1 MKQSKTTNRLADG
14 STNTYQNPSSTPC
27 TMPEQVKRMPI
38 RILILALVCLILS
51 NLSACKTVETK
62 TEYVNVYHTE
72 YVYPSE
78 ALLTP
83 CPEQEALSFVTNG
96 EMLMSLIELTTK
108 YTICSARMTAIIQ
121 YVDSVK
127 AANGI
132 DVEKKHTETG
142 SSESTESTNNQSSDE
157 QNLKVE

>member
-1 MKQSKTTNRLADG
+1 MKQSKMTNRLADG
-14 STNTYQNPSSTPC
+14 SMRKYRVPSS
-27 TMPEQVKRMPI
+27 KRFMVAAT
-38 RILILALVCLILS
+38 LLVLHLFLLT
-51 NLSACKTVETK
+51 NLSACKTTDTIVK
-62 TEYVNVYHTE
+62 TEYVNIYHTE

-83 CPEQEALSFVTNG
+83 CPQQGKLSFTTNG
-96 EMLMSLIELTTK
+96 EILMSLIELTTK

-142 SSESTESTNNQSSDE
+142 ASESTESTDNQSSDE

>member
-14 STNTYQNPSSTPC
+14 SMSKSRIPSS
-27 TMPEQVKRMPI
+27 KRFMVAAT
-38 RILILALVCLILS
+38 LLVLNLFLLT
-51 NLSACKTVETK
+51 NLSACKTTDTIVK

-72 YVYPSE
+72 YVYPSD

-96 EMLMSLIELTTK
+96 EMLISLVELTTK
-108 YTICSARMTAIIQ
+108 YAICSARMNAVIQ

-127 AANGI
+127 TANGI

-142 SSESTESTNNQSSDE
+142 ASESTENTDNHSSDE

>member
-1 MKQSKTTNRLADG
+1 MVAATL
-14 STNTYQNPSSTPC
+14 
-27 TMPEQVKRMPI
+27 
-38 RILILALVCLILS
+38 LVLHLFLLT
-51 NLSACKTVETK
+51 NLSACKTTDTIVK
-62 TEYVNVYHTE
+62 TEYVNIYHTE

-83 CPEQEALSFVTNG
+83 CPQQGKLSFTTNG
-96 EMLMSLIELTTK
+96 EILMSLIELTTK
-108 YTICSARMTAIIQ
+108 YAICSARMTAIIQ

-142 SSESTESTNNQSSDE
+142 ASESTESTDNQSSDE

>member
-1 MKQSKTTNRLADG
+1 MKQSETTNRLADG
-14 STNTYQNPSSTPC
+14 SMSKSRIPSS
-27 TMPEQVKRMPI
+27 KRFMVAAT
-38 RILILALVCLILS
+38 LLVLHLFLLTS
-51 NLSACKTVETK
+51 LSACKTTEPVVK
-62 TEYVNVYHTE
+62 TEYVNVFKTE
-72 YVYPSE
+72 YVYPSD

-83 CPEQEALSFVTNG
+83 CPQQGKLSFTTNG
-96 EMLMSLIELTTK
+96 EILMSLIELTTK
-108 YTICSARMTAIIQ
+108 YAICSARMTAIIQ

-142 SSESTESTNNQSSDE
+142 ASESMESTDNQSSDE

>member
-1 MKQSKTTNRLADG
+1 MVA
-14 STNTYQNPSSTPC
+14 ST
-27 TMPEQVKRMPI
+27 
-38 RILILALVCLILS
+38 LLVLHLFLLT
-51 NLSACKTVETK
+51 NLSACKTTDTIVK
-62 TEYVNVYHTE
+62 TEYVNIYHTE

-83 CPEQEALSFVTNG
+83 CPQQGKLSFTTNG
-96 EMLMSLIELTTK
+96 EILMSLIELTTK
-108 YTICSARMTAIIQ
+108 YAICSARMTAIIQ

-142 SSESTESTNNQSSDE
+142 ASESTESTDNHSSDE

>member
-1 MKQSKTTNRLADG
+1 
-14 STNTYQNPSSTPC
+14 
-27 TMPEQVKRMPI
+27 MPI
-38 RILILALVCLILS
+38 RFLILALVCSIVTS
-51 NLSACKTVETK
+51 LSACKTTDTK
-62 TEYVNVYHTE
+62 TEYVSVYKTE
-72 YVYPSE
+72 YVYPSD

-83 CPEQEALSFVTNG
+83 CPQQGKLSFTTNG
-96 EMLMSLIELTTK
+96 EILMSLIELTTK
-108 YTICSARMTAIIQ
+108 YAICSARMTAIIQ

-142 SSESTESTNNQSSDE
+142 ASESTDNQSSDE

>member
-1 MKQSKTTNRLADG
+1 MKQSETTNRLADG
-14 STNTYQNPSSTPC
+14 SMRKSRIPSS
-27 TMPEQVKRMPI
+27 KRFMVAAT
-38 RILILALVCLILS
+38 LLVLHLLLLT
-51 NLSACKTVETK
+51 NLSACKTTEPVVK
-62 TEYVNVYHTE
+62 TEYVSVYKTE

-83 CPEQEALSFVTNG
+83 CPQQGKLSFTTNG
-96 EMLMSLIELTTK
+96 EILMSLIELTTK
-108 YTICSARMTAIIQ
+108 YAICSARMTAIIQ

-142 SSESTESTNNQSSDE
+142 ASESTNNQSSDE

>member
-1 MKQSKTTNRLADG
+1 MKQSETTNRLADG
-14 STNTYQNPSSTPC
+14 SMSKSRIPSS
-27 TMPEQVKRMPI
+27 KRFMVAAT
-38 RILILALVCLILS
+38 LLVLHLLLLT
-51 NLSACKTVETK
+51 NLSACKTTEPVVK
-62 TEYVNVYHTE
+62 TEYVSVYKTE

-83 CPEQEALSFVTNG
+83 CPQQGKLSFTTNG
-96 EMLMSLIELTTK
+96 EILMSLIELTTK
-108 YTICSARMTAIIQ
+108 YAICSARMTAIIQ

-142 SSESTESTNNQSSDE
+142 ASESMESTDNQSSDE

>member
-1 MKQSKTTNRLADG
+1 
-14 STNTYQNPSSTPC
+14 
-27 TMPEQVKRMPI
+27 MPI
-38 RILILALVCLILS
+38 RILILALVCLILI

-72 YVYPSE
+72 YVYPSD

-96 EMLMSLIELTTK
+96 EILMSLIELTTK
-108 YTICSARMTAIIQ
+108 YAICSARMTAIIQ

-142 SSESTESTNNQSSDE
+142 ASEITESTDSE
-157 QNLKVE
+157 LPTA

>member
-14 STNTYQNPSSTPC
+14 SMSKYRIPSS
-27 TMPEQVKRMPI
+27 KRFMVAAT
-38 RILILALVCLILS
+38 LLVLHLFLLT
-51 NLSACKTVETK
+51 NLSACKTTDTIVK
-62 TEYVNVYHTE
+62 TEYVNIYHTE

-83 CPEQEALSFVTNG
+83 CPQQGKLSFTTNG
-96 EMLMSLIELTTK
+96 EILMSLIELTTK
-108 YTICSARMTAIIQ
+108 YAICSARMTAIIQ

-132 DVEKKHTETG
+132 AVEKKHTETG
-142 SSESTESTNNQSSDE
+142 ASEITDNQSSDE

>member
-1 MKQSKTTNRLADG
+1 
-14 STNTYQNPSSTPC
+14 
-27 TMPEQVKRMPI
+27 MPI
-38 RILILALVCLILS
+38 RILILALVCLILI

-62 TEYVNVYHTE
+62 TEYVNVYKTE
-72 YVYPSE
+72 YVYPSD

-108 YTICSARMTAIIQ
+108 YAICSARMTAIIQ

-127 AANGI
+127 TANGI

-142 SSESTESTNNQSSDE
+142 ASESTESTDNQSSDE

>member
-14 STNTYQNPSSTPC
+14 SMRKYRVPSS
-27 TMPEQVKRMPI
+27 KRFMVAAT
-38 RILILALVCLILS
+38 ILVLHLFLLT
-51 NLSACKTVETK
+51 NLSACKTTDTIVK
-62 TEYVNVYHTE
+62 TEYVNIYHTE

-83 CPEQEALSFVTNG
+83 CPQQGKLSFTTNG
-96 EMLMSLIELTTK
+96 EILMSLIELTTK
-108 YTICSARMTAIIQ
+108 YAICSARMTAIIQ

-142 SSESTESTNNQSSDE
+142 ASESTESTDNQSSDE

>member
-1 MKQSKTTNRLADG
+1 MKQSKTMNRLADG
-14 STNTYQNPSSTPC
+14 SMSKSRIPSS
-27 TMPEQVKRMPI
+27 KRFMVAAT
-38 RILILALVCLILS
+38 LLVLHLLLLT
-51 NLSACKTVETK
+51 NLSACKTTEPVVK
-62 TEYVNVYHTE
+62 TEYVSVYKTE

-83 CPEQEALSFVTNG
+83 CPQQGKLSFTTNG
-96 EMLMSLIELTTK
+96 EILMSLIELTTK
-108 YTICSARMTAIIQ
+108 YAICSARMTAIIQ

-142 SSESTESTNNQSSDE
+142 ASESTESTYSE
-157 QNLKVE
+157 LPTG

>member
-1 MKQSKTTNRLADG
+1 MKQSKTMNRLADG
-14 STNTYQNPSSTPC
+14 SMSKSRIPSS
-27 TMPEQVKRMPI
+27 KRFMVAAT
-38 RILILALVCLILS
+38 LLVLHLFLLT
-51 NLSACKTVETK
+51 NLSACKTTDTIVK
-62 TEYVNVYHTE
+62 TEYVNIYHTE

-83 CPEQEALSFVTNG
+83 CPQQGKLSFTTNG
-96 EMLMSLIELTTK
+96 EILMSLIELTTK
-108 YTICSARMTAIIQ
+108 YAICSARMTAIIQ

-142 SSESTESTNNQSSDE
+142 SSESTENTDNQSSDE

>member
-14 STNTYQNPSSTPC
+14 SMRKYRVPSS
-27 TMPEQVKRMPI
+27 KRFMVAAT
-38 RILILALVCLILS
+38 LLVLHLFLLT
-51 NLSACKTVETK
+51 NLSACKTTDTIVK
-62 TEYVNVYHTE
+62 TEYVNIYHTE

-83 CPEQEALSFVTNG
+83 CPQQGKLSFTTNG
-96 EMLMSLIELTTK
+96 EILMSLIELTTK
-108 YTICSARMTAIIQ
+108 YAICSARMTAIIQ

-142 SSESTESTNNQSSDE
+142 SSESTENTDNQSSDE

>member
-14 STNTYQNPSSTPC
+14 STNPYQNPSSTPC
-27 TMPEQVKRMPI
+27 TMPEQVKRTPI
-38 RILILALVCLILS
+38 RILALVCLILL

-62 TEYVNVYHTE
+62 TEYVSVYKTE
-72 YVYPSE
+72 YVYPSDS
-78 ALLTP
+78 LLTP

-96 EMLMSLIELTTK
+96 EILMSLIELTTK
-108 YTICSARMTAIIQ
+108 YAICSARMTAIIQ

-142 SSESTESTNNQSSDE
+142 ASESMESTDNQSSDE

>member
-1 MKQSKTTNRLADG
+1 MT
-14 STNTYQNPSSTPC
+14 
-27 TMPEQVKRMPI
+27 
-38 RILILALVCLILS
+38 
-51 NLSACKTVETK
+51 NLSACKTTDTIVK
-62 TEYVNVYHTE
+62 TEYVNVYKTE

-83 CPEQEALSFVTNG
+83 CPQQGKLSFTTNG
-96 EMLMSLIELTTK
+96 EILMSLIELTTK
-108 YTICSARMTAIIQ
+108 YAICSARMTAIIQ

-127 AANGI
+127 EANGI

-142 SSESTESTNNQSSDE
+142 ASEITESTDNQSSDE

>member
-14 STNTYQNPSSTPC
+14 SMRKYRIPSS
-27 TMPEQVKRMPI
+27 KRFMVAAT
-38 RILILALVCLILS
+38 LLVLHLFLLT
-51 NLSACKTVETK
+51 NLSACKTTDTIVK
-62 TEYVNVYHTE
+62 TEYVNIYHTE

-83 CPEQEALSFVTNG
+83 CPQQGKLSFTTNG
-96 EMLMSLIELTTK
+96 EILMSLIELTTK
-108 YTICSARMTAIIQ
+108 YAICSARMTAIIQ

-142 SSESTESTNNQSSDE
+142 ASESTEITDNQSSDE

>member
-1 MKQSKTTNRLADG
+1 MYK
-14 STNTYQNPSSTPC
+14 
-27 TMPEQVKRMPI
+27 
-38 RILILALVCLILS
+38 
-51 NLSACKTVETK
+51 
-62 TEYVNVYHTE
+62 TE

-83 CPEQEALSFVTNG
+83 CPQQEELSFTTNG

-108 YTICSARMTAIIQ
+108 YAICSARMTAVIQ

-132 DVEKKHTETG
+132 DLKSNENTET
-142 SSESTESTNNQSSDE
+142 TENTDNQSSEE

>member
-1 MKQSKTTNRLADG
+1 MFLLTS
-14 STNTYQNPSSTPC
+14 
-27 TMPEQVKRMPI
+27 
-38 RILILALVCLILS
+38 
-51 NLSACKTVETK
+51 LSACKTTEPVVK
-62 TEYVNVYHTE
+62 TEYVNVFKTE

-83 CPEQEALSFVTNG
+83 CPQQGKLSFTTNG
-96 EMLMSLIELTTK
+96 EILMSLIELTTK
-108 YTICSARMTAIIQ
+108 YAICSARMTAIIQ

-142 SSESTESTNNQSSDE
+142 ASESMESTNNQSSDE

>member
-1 MKQSKTTNRLADG
+1 MKQSETMNRLADG
-14 STNTYQNPSSTPC
+14 SMRKYRVPSS
-27 TMPEQVKRMPI
+27 KRFMVAAT
-38 RILILALVCLILS
+38 LLVLHLFLLT
-51 NLSACKTVETK
+51 NLSACKTTDTIVK
-62 TEYVNVYHTE
+62 TEYVNIYHTE

-83 CPEQEALSFVTNG
+83 CPQQGKLSFTTNG
-96 EMLMSLIELTTK
+96 EILMSLIELTTK
-108 YTICSARMTAIIQ
+108 YAICSARMTAIIQ

-142 SSESTESTNNQSSDE
+142 SSESTENTDNQSSDE

>member
-1 MKQSKTTNRLADG
+1 MNRLADG
-14 STNTYQNPSSTPC
+14 SMRKYRIPSS
-27 TMPEQVKRMPI
+27 KRFMVAAT
-38 RILILALVCLILS
+38 LLVLHLFLLT
-51 NLSACKTVETK
+51 NLSACKTTDTIVK
-62 TEYVNVYHTE
+62 TEYVNVYKTE

-83 CPEQEALSFVTNG
+83 CPQQGKLSFTTNG
-96 EMLMSLIELTTK
+96 EILMSLIELTTK
-108 YTICSARMTAIIQ
+108 YAICSARMTAIIQ

-142 SSESTESTNNQSSDE
+142 SSESTENTDNQSSDE

>member
-14 STNTYQNPSSTPC
+14 SMRKYRVPSS
-27 TMPEQVKRMPI
+27 KRFMVAAT
-38 RILILALVCLILS
+38 LLVLHLFLLT
-51 NLSACKTVETK
+51 NLSACKTTDTIVK
-62 TEYVNVYHTE
+62 TEYVNIYHTE

-83 CPEQEALSFVTNG
+83 CPQQGKLSFTTNG
-96 EMLMSLIELTTK
+96 EILMSLIELTTK
-108 YTICSARMTAIIQ
+108 YAICSARMTAVIQ

-142 SSESTESTNNQSSDE
+142 SPESTENTDNQSSDE

>member
-14 STNTYQNPSSTPC
+14 SMRKYRVPSS
-27 TMPEQVKRMPI
+27 KRFMVAAT
-38 RILILALVCLILS
+38 LLVLHMFLLT
-51 NLSACKTVETK
+51 NLSACKTTDTIVK
-62 TEYVNVYHTE
+62 TEYVNVYKTE

-83 CPEQEALSFVTNG
+83 CPQQGKLSFTTNG
-96 EMLMSLIELTTK
+96 EILMSLIELTTK
-108 YTICSARMTAIIQ
+108 YAICSARMTAIIQ

-142 SSESTESTNNQSSDE
+142 ASESTESTDNQSSDE

>member
-1 MKQSKTTNRLADG
+1 MKQSKTTSRLADG
-14 STNTYQNPSSTPC
+14 SMSKYRVPSS
-27 TMPEQVKRMPI
+27 KRFMVAAT
-38 RILILALVCLILS
+38 LLVLHLFLLT
-51 NLSACKTVETK
+51 NLSACKTTDTIVK
-62 TEYVNVYHTE
+62 TEYVNVYKTE

-83 CPEQEALSFVTNG
+83 CPQQGKLSFTTNG
-96 EMLMSLIELTTK
+96 EMLMSLIEMTTK
-108 YTICSARMTAIIQ
+108 YAICSARMTAIIQ

-142 SSESTESTNNQSSDE
+142 ASESTESTDNQSSDE

>member
-1 MKQSKTTNRLADG
+1 MTSCR
-14 STNTYQNPSSTPC
+14 
-27 TMPEQVKRMPI
+27 
-38 RILILALVCLILS
+38 
-51 NLSACKTVETK
+51 TVEPQIR
-62 TEYVNVYHTE
+62 TEYVNVYKTE

-83 CPEQEALSFVTNG
+83 CPQQGKLSFTTNG
-96 EMLMSLIELTTK
+96 EILMSLIELTTK
-108 YTICSARMTAIIQ
+108 YAICSARMTAIIQ

-142 SSESTESTNNQSSDE
+142 ASESTEDTGNQSSDE

>member
-1 MKQSKTTNRLADG
+1 MVAATL
-14 STNTYQNPSSTPC
+14 
-27 TMPEQVKRMPI
+27 
-38 RILILALVCLILS
+38 LVLHLLLLT
-51 NLSACKTVETK
+51 NLSACKTTEPVVK
-62 TEYVNVYHTE
+62 TEYVSVYKTE
-72 YVYPSE
+72 YVYPSD

-83 CPEQEALSFVTNG
+83 CPQQGKLSFTTNG
-96 EMLMSLIELTTK
+96 EILMSLIELTTK
-108 YTICSARMTAIIQ
+108 YAICSARMTAIIQ

-142 SSESTESTNNQSSDE
+142 SSESMESTDNQSSDE

>member
-14 STNTYQNPSSTPC
+14 SMSKYRIPSS
-27 TMPEQVKRMPI
+27 KRFMVAAT
-38 RILILALVCLILS
+38 LLVLHLLLLT
-51 NLSACKTVETK
+51 NLSACKTTEPVVN
-62 TEYVNVYHTE
+62 TEYVSVYKTE

-83 CPEQEALSFVTNG
+83 CPQQGKLSFTTNG
-96 EMLMSLIELTTK
+96 EILMSLIELTTK
-108 YTICSARMTAIIQ
+108 YAICSARMTAIIQ

-127 AANGI
+127 TANGI

-142 SSESTESTNNQSSDE
+142 ASESTESTDNQSSDE

>member
-14 STNTYQNPSSTPC
+14 SMSKSLIPSS
-27 TMPEQVKRMPI
+27 KRFMVVAT
-38 RILILALVCLILS
+38 LLVLHLFLLT
-51 NLSACKTVETK
+51 NLSACKTTEPVVK
-62 TEYVNVYHTE
+62 TEYVSVYKTE

-83 CPEQEALSFVTNG
+83 CPQQGKLSFTTNG
-96 EMLMSLIELTTK
+96 EILMSLIELTTK
-108 YTICSARMTAIIQ
+108 YAICSARMTAIIQ

-142 SSESTESTNNQSSDE
+142 ASESMESTDNQSSDE